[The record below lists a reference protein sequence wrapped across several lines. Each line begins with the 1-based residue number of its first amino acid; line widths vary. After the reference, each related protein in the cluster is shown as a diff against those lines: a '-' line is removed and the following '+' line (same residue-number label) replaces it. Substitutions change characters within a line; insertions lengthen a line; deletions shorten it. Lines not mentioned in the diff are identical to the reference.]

1 MLAVMGRPFDSEAF
15 FFEFKWDGYRAGAY
29 VEGGGHRLMSR
40 KGFDVTATYP
50 GLSRLGSLPEG
61 LALDGELVA
70 FIDGKPDFEGMQ
82 DRGRVRKAAI
92 AYIVFDILYIDFE
105 SVMEEPFSDRR
116 RRLEDLMAVIQGP
129 QLVLSEG
136 LPAEGRSLFEK
147 SRELG
152 LEGVM
157 AKRRSSVYSA
167 GKRNGSWVKMKHR
180 VEAQLAVIGFIE
192 KDGSDFQ
199 CLLVAGNGLPGHAGE
214 PASHPASSGKDG
226 PVAPGGA
233 LRFVGRVGGGFTDSV
248 RERLNALLRE
258 HPRSS
263 PLVPCPE
270 KGRWIEPGLY
280 CTVSFTELTSQGLL
294 RSPVFEALIEA

>member
-29 VEGGGHRLMSR
+29 IEGGRHRLMSR
-40 KGFDVTATYP
+40 KGLDVTDTYP
-50 GLSRLGSLPEG
+50 GLSRLDSLPEG

-70 FIDGKPDFEGMQ
+70 FVGGKPDFEGMQ
-82 DRGRVRKAAI
+82 DRGRDRKAAI
-92 AYIVFDILYIDFE
+92 VFIAFDILYVDFE

-116 RRLEDLMAVIQGP
+116 RRLEDLMAPIQGP
-129 QLVLSEG
+129 EFALSEG
-136 LPAEGRSLFEK
+136 LLADGTSLFRK

-199 CLLVAGNGLPGHAGE
+199 CLLVAGNGLPDHAGRSAGG
-214 PASHPASSGKDG
+214 PAGAQ
-226 PVAPGGA
+226 GGA